1 MQRRALLQWLA
12 ASPALTLPSA
22 LRAAVDP
29 GLAKPADALDVFD
42 FERAASQIVP
52 PAHWGYLQSG
62 VDGDVTRD
70 ANHTAYSKWKLI
82 PRRFVDVSK
91 IDMAT
96 TVLGTAMASPI
107 MTSPIGGLRAL
118 HAEAD
123 IGVARATKAKKQNQ
137 IVSTQMSDVLE
148 DIIEARGAPVW
159 FQLYTTNKLEATRTM
174 VQRAQ
179 RAGCPVVCVT
189 VDLPA
194 GRNTVTASRLRRTD
208 TRVCGNCHVTDANG
222 NPRQNISIKP
232 MFTGLDTN
240 GLGLTSPSLNWDFI
254 KRLKDMTT
262 MKVVIKGIEARED
275 AQLAVENG
283 ADGILVSNH
292 GGRALE
298 SGRGTIESLPDV
310 VKGAAGRIPVM
321 VDGGIRRGTDAF
333 KALALG
339 ASAVGIGRP
348 YAWGLSCFGAG
359 GRGACAR
366 HPEPG
371 VAAGDGGL
379 RRAQHRRDQGEFTG
393 PCLIGSV
400 RLANL
405 VG

>member
-12 ASPALTLPSA
+12 ASPALTLPLA

-29 GLAKPADALDVFD
+29 GLTKPTDALDVFD
-42 FERAASQIVP
+42 FEKAASLIVP

-62 VDGDVTRD
+62 VDGNVTRD
-70 ANHTAYSKWKLI
+70 ANHSAYAKWKLI

-96 TVLGTAMASPI
+96 TVLGTAMSSPI

-118 HAEAD
+118 HVEAD
-123 IGVARATKAKKQNQ
+123 IGVARATRAKKQNQ
-137 IVSTQMSDVLE
+137 IVSTQMSDGLE

-159 FQLYTTNKLEATRTM
+159 FQLYTTNRIEATRTM

-179 RAGCPVVCVT
+179 RAGCAVVCVT

-194 GRNTVTASRLRRTD
+194 GRNTVTASRLRRSD

-240 GLGLTSPSLNWDFI
+240 GLGLTSPSLSWDFI

-275 AQLAVENG
+275 AELAVENG

-310 VKGAAGRIPVM
+310 VQGAAGRIPVM

-348 YAWGLSCFGAG
+348 YAWGLSCFGQAG
-359 GRGACAR
+359 VERVLDILNL
-366 HPEPG
+366 E
-371 VAAGDGGL
+371 L
-379 RRAQHRRDQGEFTG
+379 
-393 PCLIGSV
+393 
-400 RLANL
+400 RLAMVGCGARSIGEIRAGSL
-405 VG
+405 VPA

>member
-12 ASPALTLPSA
+12 ASPALTLPLA

-29 GLAKPADALDVFD
+29 GLTKPTDALDVFD
-42 FERAASQIVP
+42 FEKAASLIVP

-62 VDGDVTRD
+62 VDGNVTRD
-70 ANHTAYSKWKLI
+70 ANHSAYAKWKLI

-96 TVLGTAMASPI
+96 TVLGTAMSSPI

-118 HAEAD
+118 HVEAD
-123 IGVARATKAKKQNQ
+123 IGVARATRAKKQNQ
-137 IVSTQMSDVLE
+137 IVSTQMSDGLE
-148 DIIEARGAPVW
+148 DIIDARGAPVW
-159 FQLYTTNKLEATRTM
+159 FQLYTTNRIEATRTM

-179 RAGCPVVCVT
+179 RAGCTVVCVT

-194 GRNTVTASRLRRTD
+194 GRNTVTASRLRRSD

-240 GLGLTSPSLNWDFI
+240 GLGLTSPSLSWDFI

-275 AQLAVENG
+275 AELAVENG

-310 VKGAAGRIPVM
+310 VQGAAGRIPVM

-348 YAWGLSCFGAG
+348 YAWGLSCFGQAG
-359 GRGACAR
+359 VERVLDILNL
-366 HPEPG
+366 E
-371 VAAGDGGL
+371 L
-379 RRAQHRRDQGEFTG
+379 
-393 PCLIGSV
+393 
-400 RLANL
+400 RLAMVGCGARSIGEIRAGSL
-405 VG
+405 VPA

>member
-1 MQRRALLQWLA
+1 MHRRALLQWLA
-12 ASPALTLPSA
+12 ASPALALPAA

-42 FERAASQIVP
+42 FERAASQLVP

-70 ANHTAYSKWKLI
+70 ANHAAYAKWKLV

-123 IGVARATKAKKQNQ
+123 IGVARATKAKRQNQ

-148 DIIEARGAPVW
+148 DIIDARGAPVW
-159 FQLYTTNKLEATRTM
+159 FQLYTTNRLEATRAM

-179 RAGCPVVCVT
+179 KAGCPVVCVT

-194 GRNTVTASRLRRTD
+194 GRNTVTASRLRRGD
-208 TRVCGNCHVTDANG
+208 TRVCGNCHVTDASG
-222 NPRQNISIKP
+222 NPRQNIAIKP

-254 KRLKDMTT
+254 RRLKDMTT

-275 AQLAVENG
+275 AELAVENG

-348 YAWGLSCFGAG
+348 YAWGLSCFGA
-359 GRGACAR
+359 A
-366 HPEPG
+366 G
-371 VAAGDGGL
+371 VERVLDIL
-379 RRAQHRRDQGEFTG
+379 NLE
-393 PCLIGSV
+393 L
-400 RLANL
+400 RLAMVGCGARSIGEISAKSL
-405 VG
+405 VPA

>member
-12 ASPALTLPSA
+12 ASPALTLPLA

-29 GLAKPADALDVFD
+29 GLTKPTDALDVFD
-42 FERAASQIVP
+42 FEKAASLIVP

-62 VDGDVTRD
+62 VDGNVTRD
-70 ANHTAYSKWKLI
+70 ANHSAYAKWKLI

-96 TVLGTAMASPI
+96 TVLGTAMSSPI

-118 HAEAD
+118 HVEAD
-123 IGVARATKAKKQNQ
+123 IGVARATRAKKQNQ
-137 IVSTQMSDVLE
+137 IVSTQMSDGLE

-159 FQLYTTNKLEATRTM
+159 FQLYTTNRIEATRTM

-179 RAGCPVVCVT
+179 RAGCTVVCVT

-194 GRNTVTASRLRRTD
+194 GRNTVTASRLRRSD

-240 GLGLTSPSLNWDFI
+240 GLGLTSPSLSWDFI

-275 AQLAVENG
+275 AELAVENG

-310 VKGAAGRIPVM
+310 VQGAAGRIPVM

-348 YAWGLSCFGAG
+348 YAWGLSCFGQAG
-359 GRGACAR
+359 VERVLDILNL
-366 HPEPG
+366 E
-371 VAAGDGGL
+371 L
-379 RRAQHRRDQGEFTG
+379 
-393 PCLIGSV
+393 
-400 RLANL
+400 RLAMVGCGARSIGEIRAGSL
-405 VG
+405 VPA

>member
-1 MQRRALLQWLA
+1 
-12 ASPALTLPSA
+12 
-22 LRAAVDP
+22 
-29 GLAKPADALDVFD
+29 
-42 FERAASQIVP
+42 
-52 PAHWGYLQSG
+52 
-62 VDGDVTRD
+62 
-70 ANHTAYSKWKLI
+70 
-82 PRRFVDVSK
+82 
-91 IDMAT
+91 
-96 TVLGTAMASPI
+96 
-107 MTSPIGGLRAL
+107 
-118 HAEAD
+118 
-123 IGVARATKAKKQNQ
+123 
-137 IVSTQMSDVLE
+137 MSDGLE

-159 FQLYTTNKLEATRTM
+159 FQLYTTNRIEATRTM

-179 RAGCPVVCVT
+179 RAGCAVVCVT

-194 GRNTVTASRLRRTD
+194 GRNTVTASRLRRSD

-240 GLGLTSPSLNWDFI
+240 GLGLTSPSLSWDFI

-275 AQLAVENG
+275 AELAVENG

-310 VKGAAGRIPVM
+310 VQGAAGRIPVM

-348 YAWGLSCFGAG
+348 YAWGLSCFGQAG
-359 GRGACAR
+359 VERVLDILNL
-366 HPEPG
+366 E
-371 VAAGDGGL
+371 L
-379 RRAQHRRDQGEFTG
+379 
-393 PCLIGSV
+393 
-400 RLANL
+400 RLAMVGCGARSIGEIRAGSL
-405 VG
+405 VPA

>member
-12 ASPALTLPSA
+12 ASPALTLPLA

-29 GLAKPADALDVFD
+29 GLTKPTDALDVFD
-42 FERAASQIVP
+42 FEKAASLIVP

-62 VDGDVTRD
+62 VDGNVTRD
-70 ANHTAYSKWKLI
+70 ANHSAYAKWKLI

-91 IDMAT
+91 IDMST
-96 TVLGTAMASPI
+96 TVLGTAMSSPI

-118 HAEAD
+118 HVEAD
-123 IGVARATKAKKQNQ
+123 IGVARATRAKKQNQ
-137 IVSTQMSDVLE
+137 IVSTQMSDGLE
-148 DIIEARGAPVW
+148 DIIDARGAPVW
-159 FQLYTTNKLEATRTM
+159 FQLYTTNRIEATRTM

-179 RAGCPVVCVT
+179 RAGCTVVCVT

-194 GRNTVTASRLRRTD
+194 GRNTVTASRLRRSD

-240 GLGLTSPSLNWDFI
+240 GLGLTSPSLSWDFI

-275 AQLAVENG
+275 AELAVENG

-310 VKGAAGRIPVM
+310 VQGAAGRIPVM

-348 YAWGLSCFGAG
+348 YAWGLSCFGQAG
-359 GRGACAR
+359 VERVLDILNL
-366 HPEPG
+366 E
-371 VAAGDGGL
+371 L
-379 RRAQHRRDQGEFTG
+379 
-393 PCLIGSV
+393 
-400 RLANL
+400 RLAMVGCGARSIGEIRAGSL
-405 VG
+405 VPA